1 MRLSQY
7 NKLYDIRSVICQLG
21 YETQCMKVSRAMP
34 SDIEEGDIEMR
45 HGDMQPEV
53 QSGIDCGLEKN

>member
-1 MRLSQY
+1 
-7 NKLYDIRSVICQLG
+7 
-21 YETQCMKVSRAMP
+21 MKVSRAMP